1 MVKTAGGSLVAL
13 SHRQTSSRSIRRCF
27 FAPAI
32 YESDDRHV
40 HCFSRKKIQKFS
52 LPAAGGNY
60 FPLPLPDCIAPPM
73 IEGALKACI

>member
-1 MVKTAGGSLVAL
+1 MIAMFIV
-13 SHRQTSSRSIRRCF
+13 
-27 FAPAI
+27 
-32 YESDDRHV
+32 
-40 HCFSRKKIQKFS
+40 FSREKIQKFS